1 VETIQIKDI
10 IVTDRQRKALGDL
23 EKDFASVR
31 EVGLIQPVVLETDSE
46 TLEWRLV
53 SGGRR
58 LAWLSANGFTTLWHG
73 TSCDPAK
80 PGFVF
85 TNELSQ
91 LQRQEA
97 ELYENLKRKSL
108 SWQEECVA
116 IAKVHRMR
124 WIDKKAEGLEW
135 SQQHTAHLLGIE
147 AKAKV
152 GYSLMIA
159 EELMRDPD
167 GPVSKAETYTDAQK
181 ILFERKDREAR
192 DEQQRRRQ
200 ALLREETVTVV
211 TENGEV
217 KEFPAADPN
226 EQQVVQVWLSNM
238 LYHGD
243 FVEIAKRD
251 FPADVY
257 SCALVFRYTT
267 DEQDEQVWRLLKG
280 DSFAIYFKFHH
291 SVDFE
296 VVLWNVLGLEPE
308 ENVAFKESIKTITI
322 EKKGNPRPVCPSP
335 TNVVT
340 ANPDGDEW
348 PPVEVLAF
356 LLHAVTLPGDSILM
370 PTGGPVRRVLEAGR
384 LPICFETDEAR
395 HLQNVKEA
403 KEFYEE
409 LHPGN
414 VEFR

>member
-1 VETIQIKDI
+1 MQSRRTLRHKYQAKGIDVETIQIKDI

-116 IAKVHRMR
+116 
-124 WIDKKAEGLEW
+124 
-135 SQQHTAHLLGIE
+135 
-147 AKAKV
+147 
-152 GYSLMIA
+152 IA

-384 LPICFETDEAR
+384 LRFASRRTR
-395 HLQNVKEA
+395 HDTCKTSKRL
-403 KEFYEE
+403 
-409 LHPGN
+409 
-414 VEFR
+414 